1 MSKKSRHACRWLV
14 VAAVLAG
21 SPAARAQV
29 EVPPEE
35 GEEWMAK
42 QAIQN
47 RKHLLKSEVAIA
59 IGTLPV
65 DAMYKGLT
73 GTGSFTFH
81 FSNHW
86 AWEIFHVGYSKNFWT
101 SLRRDLEE
109 NWRNPSSPQVIPEI
123 MLFGDTNLVFKP
135 FYGKLA
141 YLNRSLVYGEF
152 FLVAGPALAYYDLGD
167 KPLNEKLTPGV
178 DVGFGFRVHLTPY
191 WSVRFDVRYYRFQ
204 SLEKPKYTRSD
215 DVLFLSLGIAL
226 NLGGKQ

>member
-1 MSKKSRHACRWLV
+1 MTRHAGRWLV
-14 VAAVLAG
+14 ALAVLAA
-21 SPAARAQV
+21 SPAALAQV

-35 GEEWMAK
+35 GEEWMAR

-47 RKHLLKSEVAIA
+47 RKHVLKSELAVA

-65 DAMYKGLT
+65 DALYKGLT
-73 GTGSFTFH
+73 ATGSFTFH
-81 FSNHW
+81 FSNNW

-152 FLVAGPALAYYDLGD
+152 YLAAGPAVAWYDVD
-167 KPLNEKLTPGV
+167 KDRLSIGA

-204 SLEKPKYTRSD
+204 SLEKPKETRGD
-215 DVLFLSLGIAL
+215 DVLFLSLGMAL

>member
-1 MSKKSRHACRWLV
+1 MRNACQWLLV
-14 VAAVLAG
+14 LAVLAA
-21 SPAARAQV
+21 SPAAAAPPV

-35 GEEWMAK
+35 GEEWMAR

-47 RKHLLKSEVAIA
+47 RKHVLKSELALA

-73 GTGSFTFH
+73 GTASFTFH
-81 FSNHW
+81 FSNNW
-86 AWEIFHVGYSKNFWT
+86 AWEIFNVGYSKNFWT

-109 NWRNPSSPQVIPEI
+109 NWRNPASPQIIPEI
-123 MLFGDTNLVFKP
+123 QIFGDSNLVFKP

-152 FLVAGPALAYYDLGD
+152 YLAAGPAVAYYDTGGVGA
-167 KPLNEKLTPGV
+167 LNERLSVGV
-178 DVGFGFRVHLTPY
+178 DVGFGFRVHLSPY
-191 WSVRFDVRYYRFQ
+191 WSVRLDVRYYRLQ
-204 SLEKPKYTRSD
+204 SLERPKYTHGD
-215 DVLFLSLGIAL
+215 DVLFLQLGIAL